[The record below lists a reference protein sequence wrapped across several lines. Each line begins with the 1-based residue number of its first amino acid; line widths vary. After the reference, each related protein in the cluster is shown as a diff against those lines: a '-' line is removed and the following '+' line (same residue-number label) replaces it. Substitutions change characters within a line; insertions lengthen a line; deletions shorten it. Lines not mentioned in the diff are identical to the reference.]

1 MFLSLGRGGHIW
13 RSLLRTQH
21 PGGGIDR
28 QKWDT
33 FCINFNREVDNT
45 NLLVGQIVVVPC
57 WKYTLT
63 YMV

>member
-13 RSLLRTQH
+13 RSLLRTQRA
-21 PGGGIDR
+21 GGGIDR
-28 QKWDT
+28 QKWNT

-45 NLLVGQIVVVPC
+45 NLLVGQIVVVPW

-63 YMV
+63 YVV